1 MTRLP
6 TVWPMRPL
14 SQPGM
19 TWLGVAAMVKPKG
32 WPRVQDASKTLPVR
46 QMTPTYCATT
56 VWPLVTADPDPLISV
71 LATSADGGL
80 PDEGILIT
88 GALPVVAVTVGN
100 VPPPAE
106 ICLPDAASPNFLIMS
121 TTKTSVSVALTPAW
135 ELPVLP

>member
-6 TVWPMRPL
+6 PVWAMGPL

-32 WPRVQDASKTLPVR
+32 WPRGQDASKTLPVR

-56 VWPLVTADPDPLISV
+56 VWPLVTADPDPLISG

-80 PDEGILIT
+80 PDEGILIP
-88 GALPVVAVTVGN
+88 GALPGAAGSAGQRRA
-100 VPPPAE
+100 PPGPAR
-106 ICLPDAASPNFLIMS
+106 PSR
-121 TTKTSVSVALTPAW
+121 
-135 ELPVLP
+135 

>member
-6 TVWPMRPL
+6 PVWAMGPL

-32 WPRVQDASKTLPVR
+32 WPRVQDASKTLPVP

-88 GALPVVAVTVGN
+88 GALPGVAVPLRRR
-100 VPPPAE
+100 PPPSATP
-106 ICLPDAASPNFLIMS
+106 LPAA
-121 TTKTSVSVALTPAW
+121 
-135 ELPVLP
+135 